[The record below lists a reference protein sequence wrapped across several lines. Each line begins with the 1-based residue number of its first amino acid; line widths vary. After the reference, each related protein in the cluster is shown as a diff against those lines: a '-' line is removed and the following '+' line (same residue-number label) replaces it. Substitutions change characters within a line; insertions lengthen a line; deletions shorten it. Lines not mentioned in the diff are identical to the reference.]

1 MCLTTCGC
9 DVVDCAFLFW
19 VFVWVNDSI
28 LEAYTI
34 SLFAQL
40 LLLKL
45 CAFWSL
51 GLLYNC
57 AMSAYRFGSSTYLR
71 TECYELSIGDFVTF
85 KLLKLILYSTVYI
98 STLLLLILF
107 NITSMLS
114 IYVCGI
120 LKINSFNEYFSF
132 VFIFCLLLWNLTY

>member
-1 MCLTTCGC
+1 M
-9 DVVDCAFLFW
+9 
-19 VFVWVNDSI
+19 FVWVNDSI
-28 LEAYTI
+28 LKADTI

-40 LLLKL
+40 LLVKL
-45 CAFWSL
+45 CAIWWL

-57 AMSAYRFGSSTYLR
+57 GMAAYRFGSIIYLR
-71 TECYELSIGDFVTF
+71 TECYTLYIGDFVTF
-85 KLLKLILYSTVYI
+85 RLLKLILYSTVYT

-120 LKINSFNEYFSF
+120 LKINSFNKYFSF
-132 VFIFCLLLWNLTY
+132 VFIFCLLL